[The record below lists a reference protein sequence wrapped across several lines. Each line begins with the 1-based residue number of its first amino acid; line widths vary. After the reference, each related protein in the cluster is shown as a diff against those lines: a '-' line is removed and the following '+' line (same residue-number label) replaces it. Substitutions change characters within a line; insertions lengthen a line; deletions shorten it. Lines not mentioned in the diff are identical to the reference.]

1 MNRRIRKFDDAIE
14 DFKKSLKFDRVHLT
28 KPINQKIEKA
38 KAEIERQ
45 KALIKDYE
53 DEIINIQQQ

>member
-1 MNRRIRKFDDAIE
+1 MNLEERD
-14 DFKKSLKFDRVHLT
+14 KKLRLL
-28 KPINQKIEKA
+28 NQKIEKA